1 MLAFVKKHKAFIA
14 LLLVFIFALFLRLY
28 RLGTLPA
35 NFHEDEVLSGF
46 IGRYI
51 LQNGK
56 DTYGNPWPLLYFNK
70 FGDFYIILPVYLS
83 GLATYIFGI
92 NEFAVRLPIA
102 LFGALAVFP
111 VFILSYWATRN
122 KTISLISALFTA
134 IVPWQVVLGRST
146 TEGIIGCTLFLTGIV
161 LFLHS
166 IKKQKISLLVFSSI
180 LFLITYDIYHPF
192 RLYTPLIF
200 IPVFLIFKDQMKKT
214 NYVLSYFF
222 AAIFFFVLTLY
233 IGTTFWGKGRFVQTS
248 IFNPISG
255 VSIKINELMFGEGQQ
270 QIHIA
275 RIFHNKVI
283 MYGREFINQ
292 YLSYF
297 SPTFLFVNGWQ
308 KSRYYVPEQG
318 LIFLSF
324 LVFLFLAILPI
335 KTKSSLQIDRRYFL
349 FFLFLLFLAPF
360 PAAFTVVESPNV
372 HRALLM
378 SHILVIIASYGFYK
392 GFFLQY
398 KKISLSHILSVFL
411 ILEFVYFWH
420 QYSQHMNLYSS
431 LIRNDGQKK
440 VALYAGEKSKTYDEI
455 ILPAEGAMS
464 WYYLFY
470 NRDFS
475 PEYIGGFRLDARID
489 QTNRIRYIESSC
501 PTNALNN
508 ERFAKKILVIDRFN
522 CESNKAFKVIDTI
535 TDVNP
540 LMTYKV
546 LAPN

>member
-1 MLAFVKKHKAFIA
+1 MLAFIKKYKAFIT
-14 LLLVFIFALFLRLY
+14 LLLVFAFALFLRLY

-51 LQNGK
+51 LQNGR
-56 DTYGNPWPLLYFNK
+56 DTYGNIWPLLYFNK

-92 NEFAVRLPIA
+92 NEFAVRFPIA
-102 LFGALAVFP
+102 FFGALAIFP
-111 VFILSYWATRN
+111 VYILAYWATKN
-122 KTISLISALFTA
+122 KTISLISAFFTA
-134 IVPWQVVLGRST
+134 IIPWQLVLGRST
-146 TEGIIGCTLFLTGIV
+146 TEGIIGSTLFLTGIV
-161 LFLHS
+161 FFLQS
-166 IKKQKISLLVFSSI
+166 IKKQKVSLLVLSSI
-180 LFLITYDIYHPF
+180 FFFITYDIYHPF
-192 RLYTPLIF
+192 RLYTPLMF
-200 IPVFLIFKDQMKKT
+200 IPAFLIFRNHMKKKQYILT
-214 NYVLSYFF
+214 YLFSMIVFF
-222 AAIFFFVLTLY
+222 ALTLY

-248 IFNPISG
+248 IFSPLSG

-270 QIHIA
+270 NITVA
-275 RIFHNKVI
+275 RIFHNKVV
-283 MYGREFINQ
+283 MYGRELINQ

-297 SPTFLFVNGWQ
+297 SPSLLFINGWQ

-318 LIFLSF
+318 LLLLSF
-324 LVFLFLAILPI
+324 LAFLFLAILPI
-335 KTKSSLQIDRRYFL
+335 RTKPQLAINNQQFIFL
-349 FFLFLLFLAPF
+349 LFLLFLAPF

-378 SHILVIIASYGFYK
+378 SYILVIIASYGFYK
-392 GFFLQY
+392 GFFLQF
-398 KKISLSHILSVFL
+398 KKISVSHILSV
-411 ILEFVYFWH
+411 ILLFEFIFFWH

-431 LIRNDGQKK
+431 LIRNDPQKK

-470 NRDFS
+470 NKDFS
-475 PEYIGGFRLDARID
+475 PEYIGRFRLDARID
-489 QTNRIRYIESSC
+489 RTKKIRYIENSC
-501 PTNALNN
+501 PTNALND
-508 ERFAKKILVIDRFN
+508 EKFTKKVLIIDRYN
-522 CESNKAFKVIDTI
+522 CVSNSGFRIIDTI

-546 LAPN
+546 LVPN